1 MHDLLDR
8 EPMISA
14 LRRRWGDSIESDG
27 VVDRAAVGERVFN
40 DPAEL
45 AWLEG
50 AVHPLVQ
57 TEIARWFESLPGDCP
72 AAVVEVPLL
81 FEGEMADR
89 FDLTVAVVADEA
101 VRRQRAEARG
111 HVGLE
116 GREGRQLSQADKAGR
131 ADIVV
136 ENDGSREDLEAR
148 LRELLEEQ
156 GATVPTDRHV

>member
-14 LRRRWGDSIESDG
+14 LRQRWGDSIQSDG
-27 VVDRAAVGERVFN
+27 IVDRSAVGQRVFN
-40 DPAEL
+40 DPDEL

-57 TEIARWFESLPGDCP
+57 SEIADWFAGLPEDCP
-72 AAVVEVPLL
+72 VAVVEVPLL
-81 FEGEMADR
+81 FEGEMSDR

-101 VRRQRAEARG
+101 VRRERAEARG
-111 HVGLE
+111 QVGLE
-116 GREGRQLSQADKAGR
+116 GREGRQLSQAEKATR
-131 ADIVV
+131 ADVVV
-136 ENDGSREDLEAR
+136 ENDGTPEDLERR
-148 LRELLEEQ
+148 LRELLAER